1 MKTTTGIQIVVVM
14 LLWASCFPLVT
25 VGIEYAPHLTFAAM
39 RATVAGVALLILA
52 FVMGEHFPRNLSTW
66 CKISAVGIGSTSLG
80 FFGMFHAA
88 EFVSPGI
95 ATVIASSQ
103 PLLAA
108 LLARVVLKEHLGY
121 WSYSGLAL
129 GFVGIAAVAS
139 PEMLG
144 SQTYTQGIAYI
155 ILAALGVTVGNVAM
169 KSLADDVDALMGM
182 GLQLLVGSVPLAL
195 LAYFT
200 EDIYSVQWSGDFVS
214 SLVALSLFGTAL
226 VFWLWFSALKK
237 TALSRA
243 NAFSFLV
250 PVFGLTIAAVFFGET
265 IGMIQAVGIA
275 LTLSGVSLVLG
286 SREVT

>member
-1 MKTTTGIQIVVVM
+1 MKTATGIQIVAVM

-25 VGIEYAPHLTFAAM
+25 IGIEYAPHLTFAAM
-39 RATVAGVALLILA
+39 RAAIAGIALLILA
-52 FVMGEHFPRNLSTW
+52 SVMGQHFPRNLSTW

-108 LLARVVLKEHLGY
+108 LLARIVLKEHLGY

-139 PEMLG
+139 PEMLD
-144 SQTYTQGIAYI
+144 SQTYAQGIAYI

-182 GLQLLVGSVPLAL
+182 GLPLLVGSVPLAL
-195 LAYFT
+195 LAYFN
-200 EDIYSVQWSGDFVS
+200 EDIYSVQWSGEFVS

-250 PVFGLTIAAVFFGET
+250 PVFGLTIAAIFFGET
-265 IGMIQAVGIA
+265 IGMIQAAGIA

-286 SREVT
+286 SRETT

>member
-1 MKTTTGIQIVVVM
+1 MKTATGIQIVVVM

-25 VGIEYAPHLTFAAM
+25 IGIEYAPHLTFAAM
-39 RATVAGVALLILA
+39 RATIAGVALLILA
-52 FVMGEHFPRNLSTW
+52 FVMGQHFPRNLSTW

-195 LAYFT
+195 LAYFN
-200 EDIYSVQWSGDFVS
+200 EDIYSVQWSGEFVS

-250 PVFGLTIAAVFFGET
+250 PVFGLTIAAIFFGET
-265 IGMIQAVGIA
+265 IGMIQAAGIA

-286 SREVT
+286 SRETT

>member
-200 EDIYSVQWSGDFVS
+200 EDIYSVEWSGDFVS

>member
-25 VGIEYAPHLTFAAM
+25 VGIEYAPHLTFASM
-39 RATVAGVALLILA
+39 RATIAGVALLILA
-52 FVMGEHFPRNLSTW
+52 FVMGQHFPRNLSTW

>member
-1 MKTTTGIQIVVVM
+1 MKTATGIQIVVVM

-25 VGIEYAPHLTFAAM
+25 IGIEYAPHLTFAAM
-39 RATVAGVALLILA
+39 RATIAGVALLILA
-52 FVMGEHFPRNLSTW
+52 LVMGQHFPRRLSTW
-66 CKISAVGIGSTSLG
+66 SKISAVGIGSTSLG

-95 ATVIASSQ
+95 ATVIASTQ

-108 LLARVVLKEHLGY
+108 LLARIVLKERLGH
-121 WSYSGLAL
+121 WSYFGLAL

-144 SQTYTQGIAYI
+144 SKTYVQGIAYI

-182 GLQLLVGSVPLAL
+182 GLQLLVGSVPLAF

-200 EDIYSVQWSGDFVS
+200 EDIYSVQWSGEFVS
-214 SLVALSLFGTAL
+214 SLVALSLFGTAF

-250 PVFGLTIAAVFFGET
+250 PVFGLTIAAIFFGET
-265 IGMIQAVGIA
+265 IGMIQAAGIA

-286 SREVT
+286 SRETT

>member
-200 EDIYSVQWSGDFVS
+200 EDIYSVQWSGEFVS

-250 PVFGLTIAAVFFGET
+250 PVFGLTIAAIFFGET
-265 IGMIQAVGIA
+265 IGMIQAAGIA

-286 SREVT
+286 SRETT

>member
-121 WSYSGLAL
+121 WSYFGLAL